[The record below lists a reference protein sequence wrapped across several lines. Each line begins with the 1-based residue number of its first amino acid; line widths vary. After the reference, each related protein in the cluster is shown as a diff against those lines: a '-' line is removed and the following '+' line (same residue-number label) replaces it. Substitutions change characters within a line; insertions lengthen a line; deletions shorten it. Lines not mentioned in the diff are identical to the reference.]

1 VHRLLIYCKLVL
13 VWPPP
18 SSSHQNFSSSLFSSG
33 RARAPHISDS
43 SVCLIDTRWAECLS
57 IVWYCTGSTSSEK
70 QRIMTIII
78 ITMPDRMTSTSC
90 SGSSST
96 RRKHHKRRREG
107 GNSFLRCALFC
118 AYIFSPAQNQK
129 SRRSIIAS
137 PMTVSYAFMQ
147 PLLPNEGYAHRQ
159 KSILQLATEP
169 NINIDTLKRS
179 TLEKMTVKELKSY
192 IADNNILIPRGESSN
207 LKLKKDIVDFIW
219 SQSNNSDGSSTPI
232 ASSSSSDDDRPEE
245 EAASTTSSSATPKKH
260 NNRKKL
266 PIGTGMPP
274 LPEISDSNDGD
285 DDDNDSSY
293 VLTPKDRI
301 VLEVLDRYPPLHDAI
316 VDACSLDSVLSD
328 GITPDNIEHCELNS
342 LVYNIPSGMGENDM
356 RHVYHPM
363 LANATQT
370 DMDVVFVG
378 TASCTPGVT
387 RGVSCTAI
395 RLNWRNNREF
405 DQMMNGGEK
414 NNHDQQEQQRRSTGG
429 TWLFDCGES
438 TQLSVQKTSSIKP
451 GKISKIFIT
460 HCHGDHSFGLP
471 GLLCLMGTDR
481 DRDAPPIEIYGPEGL
496 RMWLRVA
503 IRYSVSRVVPP
514 YRVHELMDVPMAP
527 EWEEGHRRNGRFY
540 YQLKNEGKRGMKWGT
555 KGLAGEDTSSWIS
568 RAPMVNL
575 DPNKDF
581 GEVNGGQDIY
591 PVYDHPQSTD
601 GAPVWEVLDDGGVS
615 VFAAPMSHGVPCL
628 GYVVQED
635 DRPGRLMPEN
645 VLPVIER
652 NRKALVESGVRNPMK
667 LMALVKNLPVG
678 GSYTFPD
685 GTILHQED
693 VVEPPGKGRK
703 VVICGD
709 TADCRAIEGLAQDC
723 DVLIHEATN
732 TFLPG
737 VDKEGNLRLVT
748 RDAKIHGHST
758 PFMAGDFAKRVRAK
772 RLVLNHFSARY
783 KGDQSIESLTIM
795 TRMERQAMKA
805 CELPENAVACAWD
818 FMVLPVPRK

>member
-1 VHRLLIYCKLVL
+1 MAITSESVYPAKAA
-13 VWPPP
+13 
-18 SSSHQNFSSSLFSSG
+18 SSSCC
-33 RARAPHISDS
+33 P
-43 SVCLIDTRWAECLS
+43 
-57 IVWYCTGSTSSEK
+57 K
-70 QRIMTIII
+70 
-78 ITMPDRMTSTSC
+78 
-90 SGSSST
+90 
-96 RRKHHKRRREG
+96 KKKRRREG
-107 GNSFLRCALFC
+107 KNNAFLQCALFC
-118 AYIFSPAQNQK
+118 AYIFSPVHNNEM
-129 SRRSIIAS
+129 STRSCSLMKS
-137 PMTVSYAFMQ
+137 PMTVSDAFMIR
-147 PLLPNEGYAHRQ
+147 PLHINRNHHRDVHRQ
-159 KSILQLATEP
+159 QRHCVIVQVATNP
-169 NINIDTLKRS
+169 NVSDAVTTTTTMTPERS
-179 TLEKMTVKELKSY
+179 TLEKMTVKELKTFMQ
-192 IADNNILIPRGESSN
+192 DNNILIPRGEASN
-207 LKLKKDIVDFIW
+207 LKLKKQIVDYIWNFIC
-219 SQSNNSDGSSTPI
+219 NNDGLSTLITSSL
-232 ASSSSSDDDRPEE
+232 SSDDEPTV
-245 EAASTTSSSATPKKH
+245 ASTSDEPPPNINTNNTKK
-260 NNRKKL
+260 KKR

-274 LPEISDSNDGD
+274 LPETSTSNNDDS
-285 DDDNDSSY
+285 DNDSPY

-316 VDACSLDSVLSD
+316 VEACSIDGGELSK
-328 GITPDNIEHCELNS
+328 GITSDNIEHCELSS
-342 LVYNIPSGMGENDM
+342 LTYNVPSELGENDM
-356 RHVYHPM
+356 RHKYHPM

-370 DMDVVFVG
+370 DMDVVFIG

-387 RGVSCTAI
+387 RGVSCTAL

-405 DQMMNGGEK
+405 DQAMNGGK
-414 NNHDQQEQQRRSTGG
+414 KKGNTNDQQSQRGSTAG
-429 TWLFDCGES
+429 TWLFDCGEA
-438 TQLSVQKTSSIKP
+438 TQLSVQKTASVKP

-514 YRVHELMDVPMAP
+514 YRVHELLDVPMAP

-540 YQLKNEGKRGMKWGT
+540 YQLKKENGGMRWGT
-555 KGLAGEDTSSWIS
+555 KGLAGEDPSSWIS

-581 GEVNGGQDIY
+581 GEIPGGQDIY
-591 PVYDHPQSTD
+591 PVYDHPQSND

-615 VFAAPMSHGVPCL
+615 VFAAPMSHGVPCV
-628 GYVVQED
+628 GYVVQEH

-652 NRKALVESGVRNPMK
+652 NRGELVKAGVKNPMK

-685 GTILHQED
+685 GTVLHQED

-709 TADCRAIEGLAQDC
+709 TADCRAIEGLAQEC

-748 RDAKIHGHST
+748 RDAKVHGHST
-758 PFMAGDFAKRVRAK
+758 PFMAGDFAKRVGAK

-818 FMVLPVPRK
+818 FMVLPVHRRNDSTP

>member
-1 VHRLLIYCKLVL
+1 MR
-13 VWPPP
+13 
-18 SSSHQNFSSSLFSSG
+18 
-33 RARAPHISDS
+33 
-43 SVCLIDTRWAECLS
+43 
-57 IVWYCTGSTSSEK
+57 
-70 QRIMTIII
+70 
-78 ITMPDRMTSTSC
+78 
-90 SGSSST
+90 
-96 RRKHHKRRREG
+96 
-107 GNSFLRCALFC
+107 
-118 AYIFSPAQNQK
+118 
-129 SRRSIIAS
+129 
-137 PMTVSYAFMQ
+137 
-147 PLLPNEGYAHRQ
+147 
-159 KSILQLATEP
+159 
-169 NINIDTLKRS
+169 
-179 TLEKMTVKELKSY
+179 
-192 IADNNILIPRGESSN
+192 DNNIIIPRGEASN
-207 LKLKKDIVDFIW
+207 LKLKKQIVDFIW
-219 SQSNNSDGSSTPI
+219 SRRNNKDESSMTATSPT
-232 ASSSSSDDDRPEE
+232 SKDDDDEPKL
-245 EAASTTSSSATPKKH
+245 AATSDVPPKKD
-260 NNRKKL
+260 NNIKKRPL
-266 PIGTGMPP
+266 IGTGMPP
-274 LPEISDSNDGD
+274 LPQSPNSNGD
-285 DDDNDSSY
+285 DDDSPY

-316 VDACSLDSVLSD
+316 VEACSMGGELSN
-328 GITPDNIEHCELNS
+328 GITSDNIEHCELS
-342 LVYNIPSGMGENDM
+342 ALSYNVPSEIGENDM
-356 RHVYHPM
+356 RHKYHPM

-405 DQMMNGGEK
+405 DQVINGKKSNTSGDE
-414 NNHDQQEQQRRSTGG
+414 DQQQQRGSTGG

-438 TQLSVQKTSSIKP
+438 TQLSVQKTSSVKP
-451 GKISKIFIT
+451 GKITKIFIT

-514 YRVHELMDVPMAP
+514 YRVHELLDVPMAP

-540 YQLKNEGKRGMKWGT
+540 YQLKKEGGIGMRWGT
-555 KGLAGEDTSSWIS
+555 KGLAGEDPSSWIS
-568 RAPMVNL
+568 RAPMINL
-575 DPNKDF
+575 DPSKDF
-581 GEVNGGQDIY
+581 GEMLGGQDIY
-591 PVYDHPQSTD
+591 PTYDHPQSND

-615 VFAAPMSHGVPCL
+615 VFAAPMSHGVPCV
-628 GYVVQED
+628 GYVVQEH

-652 NRKALVESGVRNPMK
+652 NREELVKAGVKNPMK
-667 LMALVKNLPVG
+667 LMALIKNLPVG
-678 GSYTFPD
+678 GSYKFPD
-685 GTILHQED
+685 GTVLQQQK

-703 VVICGD
+703 VVVCGD

-737 VDKEGNLRLVT
+737 VDKEGNVRLAT

-758 PFMAGDFAKRVRAK
+758 PFMAGEFAKRIKAK

-818 FMVLPVPRK
+818 FMVLPVPRE

>member
-1 VHRLLIYCKLVL
+1 MKK
-13 VWPPP
+13 
-18 SSSHQNFSSSLFSSG
+18 
-33 RARAPHISDS
+33 
-43 SVCLIDTRWAECLS
+43 S
-57 IVWYCTGSTSSEK
+57 INN
-70 QRIMTIII
+70 
-78 ITMPDRMTSTSC
+78 TMADRTASC
-90 SGSSST
+90 SGSSPK
-96 RRKHHKRRREG
+96 RRRHRKRRREG
-107 GNSFLRCALFC
+107 RNSFLRYALFC
-118 AYIFSPAQNQK
+118 AYIFSPAQNQMSK
-129 SRRSIIAS
+129 SSFVTS
-137 PMTVSYAFMQ
+137 PMTVSDAFMQ
-147 PLLPNEGYAHRQ
+147 PLPNQSRVHRHNNN
-159 KSILQLATEP
+159 ILQVATEH
-169 NINIDTLKRS
+169 TETALKRS

-192 IADNNILIPRGESSN
+192 ISDNNILIPRGETSN
-207 LKLKKDIVDFIW
+207 LKLKKQIVEFIW
-219 SQSNNSDGSSTPI
+219 SHSNGSSTQI
-232 ASSSSSDDDRPEE
+232 TSSSDDDDDEPKEV
-245 EAASTTSSSATPKKH
+245 AAPTSSSEASPKT
-260 NNRKKL
+260 NNRKKR

-274 LPEISDSNDGD
+274 LPEQSSKRNDN
-285 DDDNDSSY
+285 DNDSTY
-293 VLTPKDRI
+293 RLTPKDRI

-316 VDACSLDSVLSD
+316 VDACSIDSVLSE
-328 GITPDNIEHCELNS
+328 GITADNIEHCELNS
-342 LVYNIPSGMGENDM
+342 LTYNVPPGIGENDM
-356 RHVYHPM
+356 RHEYHPM

-378 TASCTPGVT
+378 TASCQPGVT
-387 RGVSCTAI
+387 RGVSCTAL

-405 DQMMNGGEK
+405 DQVMNGGKK
-414 NNHDQQEQQRRSTGG
+414 NTHNQQEEQQRGSTSG

-481 DRDAPPIEIYGPEGL
+481 DRDAPPVEIYGPEGL

-503 IRYSVSRVVPP
+503 IRYSTSRVVPP

-527 EWEEGHRRNGRFY
+527 EWEEGHRRNGRYY
-540 YQLKNEGKRGMKWGT
+540 YQLKNEGRKGLKWGT
-555 KGLAGEDTSSWIS
+555 KGLAGEDPSSWIS
-568 RAPMVNL
+568 RAPMVNM

-581 GEVNGGQDIY
+581 GEINGGQDIY
-591 PVYDHPQSTD
+591 PVYDHPQSND
-601 GAPVWEVLDDGGVS
+601 GAPVWGVLDDGGVS

-652 NRKALVESGVRNPMK
+652 NRKELVESGVRNPMK

-685 GTILHQED
+685 GTVLRQED

-737 VDKEGNLRLVT
+737 VDKEGTLRLVT

-758 PFMAGDFAKRVRAK
+758 PFMAGDFAKRVNAK
-772 RLVLNHFSARY
+772 QLVLNHFSARY

-795 TRMERQAMKA
+795 TRMERQALKA

>member
-1 VHRLLIYCKLVL
+1 ML
-13 VWPPP
+13 
-18 SSSHQNFSSSLFSSG
+18 G
-33 RARAPHISDS
+33 
-43 SVCLIDTRWAECLS
+43 S
-57 IVWYCTGSTSSEK
+57 IN
-70 QRIMTIII
+70 
-78 ITMPDRMTSTSC
+78 C
-90 SGSSST
+90 SGSSPNRS
-96 RRKHHKRRREG
+96 RRHHKRRREG
-107 GNSFLRCALFC
+107 CNNSFLRCALFC
-118 AYIFSPAQNQK
+118 AYIFSPSHNQM
-129 SRRSIIAS
+129 STSSSILSSLI
-137 PMTVSYAFMQ
+137 TVSDAFMQ
-147 PLLPNEGYAHRQ
+147 PLPTNPCRSVYSRQ
-159 KSILQLATEP
+159 NHNILQVATEP
-169 NINIDTLKRS
+169 NVDTFNRS
-179 TLEKMTVKELKSY
+179 TFEKMTVKELKSFMTE
-192 IADNNILIPRGESSN
+192 NNILIPRGEASN
-207 LKLKKDIVDFIW
+207 LKLKKQIVDFVW
-219 SQSNNSDGSSTPI
+219 NHVSNNDEPPSTSI
-232 ASSSSSDDDRPEE
+232 
-245 EAASTTSSSATPKKH
+245 TSSPPDKAAPPTSSNTSPKT
-260 NNRKKL
+260 NAKKKRSV
-266 PIGTGMPP
+266 GMRMPP
-274 LPEISDSNDGD
+274 LPESPKSNNN
-285 DDDNDSSY
+285 DNNNNSHSTY

-301 VLEVLDRYPPLHDAI
+301 VLEVLDRYPPLHEAI
-316 VDACSLDSVLSD
+316 VDACSIDSVLSE
-328 GITPDNIEHCELNS
+328 GITVDNIEHCELNS
-342 LVYNIPSGMGENDM
+342 LTYNVPPGMGENDM
-356 RHVYHPM
+356 RHEYHPM
-363 LANATQT
+363 LANSTQT

-405 DQMMNGGEK
+405 DQVMNGGERK
-414 NNHDQQEQQRRSTGG
+414 KYNSQEQQQRASSTGG

-481 DRDAPPIEIYGPEGL
+481 NRDDPPVEIYAPEGL

-540 YQLKNEGKRGMKWGT
+540 YQLKSDGRRGMKWGMN
-555 KGLAGEDTSSWIS
+555 GLAGEDSSSWIS

-575 DPNKDF
+575 EPNKDF
-581 GEVNGGQDIY
+581 GEIHGGQDIY
-591 PVYDHPQSTD
+591 PVYNHPKSSD

-615 VFAAPMSHGVPCL
+615 VYAAPMSHGVPCL

-645 VLPVIER
+645 VLPVIEK
-652 NRKALVESGVRNPMK
+652 NRKGLVEAGVRNPMK

-685 GTILHQED
+685 GTVLNQED

-709 TADCRAIEGLAQDC
+709 TADCRALEGLAQDC

-737 VDKEGNLRLVT
+737 VDKEGTLRLVT

-758 PFMAGDFAKRVRAK
+758 PFMAGDFAKRVGAK

-818 FMVLPVPRK
+818 FMVLPVPRN

>member
-1 VHRLLIYCKLVL
+1 M
-13 VWPPP
+13 P
-18 SSSHQNFSSSLFSSG
+18 
-33 RARAPHISDS
+33 DS
-43 SVCLIDTRWAECLS
+43 ST
-57 IVWYCTGSTSSEK
+57 
-70 QRIMTIII
+70 
-78 ITMPDRMTSTSC
+78 C
-90 SGSSST
+90 SGSDPSHT
-96 RRKHHKRRREG
+96 RRRRHKKRRRESR
-107 GNSFLRCALFC
+107 NSFLRCALFC
-118 AYIFSPAQNQK
+118 AYIFSPSQN
-129 SRRSIIAS
+129 SDVSISSLISS
-137 PMTVSYAFMQ
+137 PMTVSDAFMQ
-147 PLLPNEGYAHRQ
+147 PLPAHQCRVHRQ
-159 KSILQLATEP
+159 TSNILQVATEP
-169 NINIDTLKRS
+169 NIDTDALQRS
-179 TLEKMTVKELKSY
+179 TFEKMTVKELKAY
-192 IADNNILIPRGESSN
+192 MTDNHILIPRGEASN
-207 LKLKKDIVDFIW
+207 IKLKKQIVDFIW
-219 SQSNNSDGSSTPI
+219 NHHLNSNNDESPTPI
-232 ASSSSSDDDRPEE
+232 TSSSSSED
-245 EAASTTSSSATPKKH
+245 AASSLPDASTKTIPTKK
-260 NNRKKL
+260 NR
-266 PIGTGMPP
+266 PIGMRMPP
-274 LPEISDSNDGD
+274 LPESSKSHNDNG
-285 DDDNDSSY
+285 NDSTY

-316 VDACSLDSVLSD
+316 VDACSIDSVLSD
-328 GITPDNIEHCELNS
+328 GITANNIEHCDLNS
-342 LVYNIPSGMGENDM
+342 LTYNIPPGIGENDM
-356 RHVYHPM
+356 RHQYHPM

-405 DQMMNGGEK
+405 DQVMNGGERRK
-414 NNHDQQEQQRRSTGG
+414 HNPQEPQRPSTGG

-481 DRDAPPIEIYGPEGL
+481 DRDAPPVEIYGPEGL

-540 YQLKNEGKRGMKWGT
+540 FQLKSEGRRGMKWGT
-555 KGLAGEDTSSWIS
+555 KGLAGEDSSSWIS

-575 DPNKDF
+575 EPNRDF
-581 GEVNGGQDIY
+581 GEISGGQDIY
-591 PVYDHPQSTD
+591 PVYDHSKSTD
-601 GAPVWEVLDDGGVS
+601 GAPVWEVLDNGGVS
-615 VFAAPMSHGVPCL
+615 VYAAPMSHGVPCL

-652 NRKALVESGVRNPMK
+652 NRKELIESGVRNPMK

-685 GTILHQED
+685 GTVLNQED

-709 TADCRAIEGLAQDC
+709 TADCRALEGLAQDC

-737 VDKEGNLRLVT
+737 VDKEGTLKLVT

-783 KGDQSIESLTIM
+783 KGDQSIESITIM

-818 FMVLPVPRK
+818 FMVLPVPRN

>member
-1 VHRLLIYCKLVL
+1 MSDVAKSQSVSNSKKMLYSKNKRHRDGRR
-13 VWPPP
+13 
-18 SSSHQNFSSSLFSSG
+18 NSL
-33 RARAPHISDS
+33 
-43 SVCLIDTRWAECLS
+43 
-57 IVWYCTGSTSSEK
+57 
-70 QRIMTIII
+70 
-78 ITMPDRMTSTSC
+78 
-90 SGSSST
+90 
-96 RRKHHKRRREG
+96 
-107 GNSFLRCALFC
+107 LRCALFC
-118 AYIFSPAQNQK
+118 AYIFSPAQKQINMH
-129 SRRSIIAS
+129 SLISCPIS
-137 PMTVSYAFMQ
+137 LSDAFMQ
-147 PLLPNEGYAHRQ
+147 PMLIKGRAQKLT
-159 KSILQLATEP
+159 KSIMQVATEP
-169 NINIDTLKRS
+169 IISSDTLDRS

-192 IADNNILIPRGESSN
+192 IAENNILIPRGQASS
-207 LKLKKDIVDFIW
+207 LKLKKQIVDFIW
-219 SQSNNSDGSSTPI
+219 NNLNSDNE
-232 ASSSSSDDDRPEE
+232 SSDAVTQSPLD
-245 EAASTTSSSATPKKH
+245 ATKSSAPSKETTKTRHKKKGPS
-260 NNRKKL
+260 R
-266 PIGTGMPP
+266 MPP
-274 LPEISDSNDGD
+274 LPETPKPNNDDENDSN
-285 DDDNDSSY
+285 Y

-301 VLEVLDRYPPLHDAI
+301 VLEVLDRYPPLHEAI
-316 VDACSLDSVLSD
+316 VDACSIDSALSD
-328 GITPDNIEHCELNS
+328 GITAENIEHCELNS
-342 LVYNIPSGMGENDM
+342 LTYNVPSGIGENDM
-356 RHVYHPM
+356 RDKYHPM
-363 LANATQT
+363 LVNATQT
-370 DMDVVFVG
+370 DMDIVFVG

-387 RGVSCTAI
+387 RGVSCTAL

-405 DQMMNGGEK
+405 DHVMNGRAKK
-414 NNHDQQEQQRRSTGG
+414 NNDQHEQRGATGG

-481 DRDAPPIEIYGPEGL
+481 DKDSPPVEIYGPEGL

-540 YQLKNEGKRGMKWGT
+540 YQLKSEGGKGMKWGT
-555 KGLAGEDTSSWIS
+555 KGLAGEDSSSWIS

-575 DPNKDF
+575 EPNKAF
-581 GEVNGGQDIY
+581 GEINGGQDIY
-591 PVYDHPQSTD
+591 PVYNHPRSND

-615 VFAAPMSHGVPCL
+615 VYAAPMSHGVPCL

-652 NRKALVESGVRNPMK
+652 NRKELVESGVRNPMK
-667 LMALVKNLPVG
+667 LMALVKNLPLG

-685 GTILHQED
+685 GTVLHQKD

-709 TADCRAIEGLAQDC
+709 TADCRALEGLAQDC

-737 VDKEGNLRLVT
+737 VDKEGTVRLVT

-758 PFMAGDFAKRVRAK
+758 PFMAGDFAKRINAK

-818 FMVLPVPRK
+818 FMVLPVPRKKG

>member
-1 VHRLLIYCKLVL
+1 
-13 VWPPP
+13 
-18 SSSHQNFSSSLFSSG
+18 
-33 RARAPHISDS
+33 
-43 SVCLIDTRWAECLS
+43 
-57 IVWYCTGSTSSEK
+57 
-70 QRIMTIII
+70 
-78 ITMPDRMTSTSC
+78 MPDSTTC
-90 SGSSST
+90 SGGSSPN
-96 RRKHHKRRREG
+96 RRRHHKRRREG
-107 GNSFLRCALFC
+107 RRNSFLRCALFC
-118 AYIFSPAQNQK
+118 AYIFSPSQNEM
-129 SRRSIIAS
+129 SISSLLSS
-137 PMTVSYAFMQ
+137 PITVSDAFMQ
-147 PLLPNEGYAHRQ
+147 PLPTTQCRLHRQ
-159 KSILQLATEP
+159 KNNILLVATEP
-169 NINIDTLKRS
+169 NIDTDTLQKS

-192 IADNNILIPRGESSN
+192 MTDNNILIPRGEASN
-207 LKLKKDIVDFIW
+207 LKLKKNIVDFIW
-219 SQSNNSDGSSTPI
+219 SRLNNNDDDSSTPI
-232 ASSSSSDDDRPEE
+232 TSSPKEAAPTTSSDD
-245 EAASTTSSSATPKKH
+245 AAPKT
-260 NNRKKL
+260 NNRTKR
-266 PIGTGMPP
+266 PIGTRMPP
-274 LPEISDSNDGD
+274 LPESSPTSNNDNN
-285 DDDNDSSY
+285 NDSTY
-293 VLTPKDRI
+293 KLTPKDRI
-301 VLEVLDRYPPLHDAI
+301 VLEVLDRYPPLHEAI
-316 VDACSLDSVLSD
+316 VDACSIDSVLSE
-328 GITPDNIEHCELNS
+328 GITADNIEHCELNS
-342 LVYNIPSGMGENDM
+342 LTYNVPPGIGENDM
-356 RHVYHPM
+356 RHQYHPM

-378 TASCTPGVT
+378 TASCSPGVT

-405 DQMMNGGEK
+405 DQVMNGGQRNK
-414 NNHDQQEQQRRSTGG
+414 HDPQDQQRASTGG
-429 TWLFDCGES
+429 TWLFDAGES
-438 TQLSVQKTSSIKP
+438 TQLSVQRTSSIKP

-481 DRDAPPIEIYGPEGL
+481 DRDAPPVEIYGPEGL

-540 YQLKNEGKRGMKWGT
+540 YQLKSEGRKGMKWGT
-555 KGLAGEDTSSWIS
+555 KGLAGEDSSSWIS
-568 RAPMVNL
+568 RAPMVNME
-575 DPNKDF
+575 PNKDF
-581 GEVNGGQDIY
+581 GEIHGGQDIY
-591 PVYDHPQSTD
+591 PVYDHPKSTD

-645 VLPVIER
+645 VMPVIER
-652 NRKALVESGVRNPMK
+652 NRKELVESGVRNPMK

-685 GTILHQED
+685 GTVLNQED

-709 TADCRAIEGLAQDC
+709 TADCRALEGLAQDC

-737 VDKEGNLRLVT
+737 VDKEGTLRLVT

-818 FMVLPVPRK
+818 FMVLPVPRN